1 MARADLKP
9 VRTTEE
15 AKERGRRGGIASG
28 KVRAEKKSFKAMLE
42 ALIDVPMEELEAVSP
57 RLAICKSMIL
67 KAASGDKPA
76 ADWVRDTIGEK
87 PTDKQEVS
95 GPEGSPLQGDIAI
108 KLVRS
113 ANADR

>member
-9 VRTTEE
+9 VRTKEE
-15 AKERGRRGGIASG
+15 AKERGRRGGLASG

-42 ALIDVPMEELEAVSP
+42 ALIDVPMEDLEAVSP

-95 GPEGSPLQGDIAI
+95 GPGGGPIDNQLTIR
-108 KLVRS
+108 LVRP
-113 ANADR
+113 NHADR